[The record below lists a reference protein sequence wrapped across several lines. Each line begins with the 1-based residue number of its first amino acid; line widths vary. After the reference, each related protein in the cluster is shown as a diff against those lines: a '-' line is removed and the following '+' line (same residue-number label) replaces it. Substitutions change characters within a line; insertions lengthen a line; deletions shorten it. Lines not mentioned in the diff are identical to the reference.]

1 MRCLRFD
8 PPSGRLLESASKLAA
23 RAARLLLAAVLPLA
37 VPGLLGS
44 VGGCHG
50 GGSTVT
56 SNEEI
61 RIPDQEARD
70 FTLTESA
77 AGTKNWTLRAEY
89 AAMYNRE
96 HKVDAKTVKIDF
108 FDAEGALY
116 STLTADRGEVDQRTN
131 DLQARGNVRVST
143 KNGVAMETDSLRF
156 VNRTGKILSDGFVK
170 VTRQGDVLT
179 GFGFESDATLE
190 HFRLRREV
198 RAEVR
203 GAGGAGAFGP

>member
-1 MRCLRFD
+1 MKD
-8 PPSGRLLESASKLAA
+8 A
-23 RAARLLLAAVLPLA
+23 RTARLLLAAALSLA
-37 VPGLLGS
+37 GLGLLGAVS
-44 VGGCHG
+44 GCHRG
-50 GGSTVT
+50 SSTVA
-56 SNEEI
+56 SGDEV

-96 HKVDAKTVKIDF
+96 HKVDARTVKIDF
-108 FDAEGALY
+108 FDAEGTLY

-131 DLQARGNVRVST
+131 DLQARGNVRIST

-156 VNRTGKILSDGFVK
+156 LNRTGKILSDGFVR

-203 GAGGAGAFGP
+203 SAAGASAFGP

>member
-1 MRCLRFD
+1 MWCLRFD
-8 PPSGRLLESASKLAA
+8 PPNGGLLESASKMIA
-23 RAARLLLAAVLPLA
+23 RTARLLLVVAVSLVGL
-37 VPGLLGS
+37 GLLAS

-50 GGSTVT
+50 RSTPVA
-56 SNEEI
+56 SDEEL

-77 AGTKNWTLRAEY
+77 AGTKNWTLRANY
-89 AAMYNRE
+89 AAMFNRE
-96 HKVDAKTVKIDF
+96 HKVDARTVKIDF
-108 FDAEGALY
+108 FDAEGTLY

-131 DLQARGNVRVST
+131 DLEARGNVRVVT

-156 VNRTGKILSDGFVK
+156 MNRTGKILSDGFVR

-203 GAGGAGAFGP
+203 SAGDAGAFGP